1 MQIALT
7 VQAHVLQ
14 FRRGERQN
22 FALLIGV
29 GLSTAEWTEGPSLQ
43 ISFIF
48 FVIQLGASL
57 IWDTA
62 FATLAGAL
70 TAIQTL

>member
-29 GLSTAEWTEGPSLQ
+29 GLSTAE
-43 ISFIF
+43 
-48 FVIQLGASL
+48 
-57 IWDTA
+57 
-62 FATLAGAL
+62 
-70 TAIQTL
+70 